1 MLGLGMAS
9 SHAPMM
15 FQKAQ
20 YWPRVVGR
28 IPAEAREQLPRS
40 AREEIGRAHHDRRR
54 SGRSVR
60 RRQQSHV
67 LGLHRRGAPVGP
79 ERPGQLRHA
88 AGGADQARLPAPSR
102 TVPAPAPRA
111 GQARLRH
118 GQHRPLRS
126 ARQSH
131 ARGLA
136 HGLEP
141 GARGGSGPRD
151 PAGLRVHERVL
162 PAAPR
167 CGPLRAP
174 GRGHRGRLPRPPGA
188 HRDLRVG
195 RPLPLPGHVQRGLDR
210 PAARPVDPRAARAQ
224 RSRGDGASVHVRLR
238 CHALRHG

>member
-40 AREEIGRAHHDRRR
+40 AREEIASPAIIEANIQRIEAGLATLREQLRAYRPDALAHDRRR
-54 SGRSVR
+54 PGRSVR
-60 RRQQSHV
+60 RRQQPHL

-79 ERPGQLRHA
+79 QRPRQLRHA
-88 AGGADQARLPAPSR
+88 AGGADQARLPAASR
-102 TVPAPAPRA
+102 ALPASPPRA

-131 ARGLA
+131 ARA
-136 HGLEP
+136 SRTWSRTSCPRWIP
-141 GARGGSGPRD
+141 GS
-151 PAGLRVHERVL
+151 
-162 PAAPR
+162 
-167 CGPLRAP
+167 
-174 GRGHRGRLPRPPGA
+174 
-188 HRDLRVG
+188 
-195 RPLPLPGHVQRGLDR
+195 
-210 PAARPVDPRAARAQ
+210 
-224 RSRGDGASVHVRLR
+224 RSRWCACS
-238 CHALRHG
+238 